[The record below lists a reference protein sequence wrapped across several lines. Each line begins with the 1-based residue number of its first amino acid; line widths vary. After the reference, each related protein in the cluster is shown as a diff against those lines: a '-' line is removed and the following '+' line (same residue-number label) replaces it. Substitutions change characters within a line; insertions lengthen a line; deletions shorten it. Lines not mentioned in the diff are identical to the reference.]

1 MFKFLKILFPFFF
14 LVVFF
19 IFTNHYYKN
28 NIQNFSFLENIDL
41 KYILILLIL
50 GFNYLLLETSILKLI
65 VIFNKKNHSFL
76 KLFCVINSTYFF
88 NSFIQ
93 FSGLG
98 FRAYY
103 LKKKL
108 DINYSDFLSI
118 SIFIILIELFVFS
131 LVSFFII
138 KFYELNN
145 DLNILNLSIEI
156 FLILIFLSI
165 TIFFI
170 LRKNIFFWLKN
181 NMIFK
186 KFNFVKKIILIFDN
200 ILQKNFKK
208 IIPLI
213 ILIFFLQFI
222 IITLISAISFNLY
235 DQNLLKSFLFGVIS
249 AMSIDLSFIFS
260 ITPYSIGISEIF
272 ILYSTTNFNLNL
284 ANILSAA
291 NSFRFSLM
299 FFYFV
304 IAPLYFFL
312 YFSKKNNFN
321 D

>member
-131 LVSFFII
+131 LVSFSII

-222 IITLISAISFNLY
+222 IITLISGISFNLY

>member
-76 KLFCVINSTYFF
+76 KLFCVINSTYFL

-131 LVSFFII
+131 LVSFSII

-165 TIFFI
+165 NIFFI

>member
-1 MFKFLKILFPFFF
+1 M
-14 LVVFF
+14 
-19 IFTNHYYKN
+19 
-28 NIQNFSFLENIDL
+28 
-41 KYILILLIL
+41 

-76 KLFCVINSTYFF
+76 KLFCVINSTYFL

-131 LVSFFII
+131 LVSFSII